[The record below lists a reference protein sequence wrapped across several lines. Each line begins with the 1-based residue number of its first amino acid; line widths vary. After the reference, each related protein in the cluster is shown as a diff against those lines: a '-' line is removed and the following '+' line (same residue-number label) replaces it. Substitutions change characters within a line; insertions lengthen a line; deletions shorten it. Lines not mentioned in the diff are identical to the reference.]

1 MFTMTDV
8 TWETPVRARP
18 SHLVELPLSPLQARW
33 WFLCTSY
40 PGGMSPLVDL
50 VHRLRGPLDAD
61 AWARAVDAVVNR
73 HEILRT
79 VFRTRPDGPV
89 QVVGPPDGIRMEVL
103 DLRDLPADQREQR
116 ARELLDERRRLAL
129 DLETGPLV
137 HTSLLRLAD
146 DDHVWRMTIHHILAD
161 GASLAVIDR
170 ELSALYPALAAGA
183 EPTLPAPAV
192 QYGDYA
198 VWQEYA
204 DPEQAEEDRAYWRA
218 QLAGL
223 VPLEL
228 AEALPRPAAKGAP
241 AAELSL
247 TLDADLT
254 GRIEELA
261 RTVRGSRLMVLLAAL
276 HVLLAQASGRD
287 GFAIGIPVAGAGR
300 ARPELAGIVG
310 LFNNALALRAD
321 LSGDP
326 PFGELLARTRETVLD
341 ALDHQDLPWGQV
353 VALLDEPIH
362 PGRAQGFQA
371 MLLHDDV
378 APAARLILPGLRVD
392 GFPLGIP
399 RVLHDLM
406 VYAGPAAQGLAVKF
420 VYDTGVLTEHT
431 VTGLATAYE
440 QLLRAAVTAPATR
453 CSALRKPPLP

>member
-8 TWETPVRARP
+8 TWDSPVRARP

-50 VHRLRGPLDAD
+50 VHRLRGPLDAG

-79 VFRTRPDGPV
+79 LFADRPGGPV
-89 QVVGPPDGIRMEVL
+89 QLVGPPDGIRMEVL
-103 DLRDLPADQREQR
+103 DLRDLPAEQREQR
-116 ARELLDERRRLAL
+116 ARELLDERRRLTL
-129 DLETGPLV
+129 DLATGPLV

-170 ELSALYPALAAGA
+170 ELTVLYPALAAGRTP
-183 EPTLPAPAV
+183 ELPAPAV

-198 VWQEYA
+198 VWQAHA
-204 DPEQAEEDRAYWRA
+204 DTGQADEDRAYWRE

-223 VPLEL
+223 MPLEL
-228 AEALPRPAAKGAP
+228 IEALPRPAAKGAP
-241 AAELSL
+241 AAEITR

-254 GRIEELA
+254 RRIEELA
-261 RTVRGSRLMVLLAAL
+261 RGARGTRFMVLLAAL
-276 HVLLAQASGRD
+276 HVVLAQACGQDR
-287 GFAIGIPVAGAGR
+287 FAIGIPVAGAGR

-310 LFNNALALRAD
+310 LFNNALALRGD

-326 PFGELLARTRETVLD
+326 AFGELLARTRETVLD
-341 ALDHQDLPWGQV
+341 ALDHQELPWGQV
-353 VALLDEPIH
+353 VALLDEPAD

-371 MLLHDDV
+371 MFLHDDV
-378 APAARLILPGLRVD
+378 EPAARLVLPGLRVE

-406 VYAGPAAQGLAVKF
+406 VYAGPSPQGLSLKF
-420 VYDTGVLTEHT
+420 VYDTGVLAEPT
-431 VTGLATAYE
+431 VTALAAAYE
-440 QLLRAAVTAPATR
+440 RLLRAAVDDPGR
-453 CSALRKPPLP
+453 RLSELVKQR